1 MTNTAVAKITDLAVG
16 KMKVIELSGKKL
28 LLYHL
33 DDGFYATQTNCT
45 HVMAPLA
52 RGKIVEDCQVQCPL
66 HRARFDIRSGEVVE
80 WANFPP
86 GVQLINLVRKE
97 KALKTFPVRVEGDS
111 IFVDVS

>member
-1 MTNTAVAKITDLAVG
+1 MASIEVAKIADLAVG
-16 KMKVIELSGKKL
+16 SMKVIEVGGKKL
-28 LLYHL
+28 LFYHL

-45 HVMAPLA
+45 HLMAPLS

-86 GVQLINLVRKE
+86 GVELINLLRKE